1 MTRMKAALL
10 TLCLLLAFPVIAADK
25 EPVRAQVLEAFID
38 MRTGPGRG
46 FPIFYVAERGE
57 RVEVLMQRTDWLKV
71 RNDREIEGWVH
82 VDQMA
87 LTRDQNDEALD
98 INLGNR
104 ESYLERKWEVGT
116 QLGDFGGADL
126 IQLYV
131 SRHFTENLSLEASYA
146 NTFGQFSDG
155 SAAGMSLVHQAFPQ
169 WRVSPFVAIGG
180 SIRKTEPRSSLVTVA
195 DRVNDSLHV
204 GVGFRTYVSRH
215 LLFRFQYNHHTVLTN
230 RDDDQEIEEWTIG
243 LSTFF

>member
-1 MTRMKAALL
+1 MTQMKAALL
-10 TLCLLLAFPVIAADK
+10 VLCLLLAFPVIADDK
-25 EPVRAQVLEAFID
+25 ESVRAQVLEAYID

-46 FPIFYVAERGE
+46 SPIFYVAERGE
-57 RVEVLMQRTDWLKV
+57 RVEVLKQRTDWLKV
-71 RNDREIEGWVH
+71 RNDRGIEGWVH

-87 LTRDQNDEALD
+87 LTRDQNNQPLD

-104 ESYLERKWEVGT
+104 ESYLNRKWEIGT

-131 SRHFTENLSLEASYA
+131 VRHFTENLSLEASYS
-146 NTFGQFSDG
+146 NTFGKFSDG
-155 SAAGMSLVHQAFPQ
+155 SAASMSLVHQVFPD
-169 WRVSPFVAIGG
+169 WWVSPFVAIGG
-180 SIRKTEPRSSLVTVA
+180 SIRKTEPRSTFVTVE

-204 GVGFRTYVSRH
+204 GVGFRVYITRH
-215 LLFRFQYNHHTVLTN
+215 LLFRFQYNHHTILTN
-230 RDDDQEIEEWTIG
+230 RDDDKEVEEWTIG